1 MHGPVENPPE
11 IMHEVLVSRQA
22 IYNPQL
28 DVIAYTLCF
37 HSEETHDYQAT
48 AQGLLTSFLELG
60 LDAVVG
66 PKRVF
71 LPLTRGFVLLGYG
84 TAFPPERV
92 VLVLP
97 AALRGDE
104 ELLEVLH
111 EVSTQGYAI
120 ALADNLVQAPS
131 PAFVEY
137 ATFLTLDVSALDRH
151 TLAQRMACLQ
161 AYALPIVA
169 QQVQTWDDFQYCRDL
184 GFAFFHGTFVCQP
197 AVLTS
202 QRLPTNHL
210 ALLPLLAALQDPLVT
225 VDTLANLISRDVAL
239 SYRLL
244 RAINTAAYG
253 QVRPITSIR
262 QAVRLLGITA
272 ITRWTILMLLT
283 EIRDKPSELMTLA
296 MVRATM
302 CERLAQTLAA
312 QHTASAFLV
321 GLFSILDALMDRP
334 MPEILRALPLAE
346 EIQTALLEQAGSLG
360 AILHSVLAY
369 ERGNWEEAMQ
379 FGLDQNGLMDAY
391 LDALV
396 WTAETGAALGWT

>member
-1 MHGPVENPPE
+1 MHAQLGNPPGTT
-11 IMHEVLVSRQA
+11 HEVLVNRQA
-22 IYNPQL
+22 IYNSQL

-37 HSEETHDYQAT
+37 RSGDRYDYQAT

-60 LDAVVG
+60 LEALVG

-71 LPLTRGFVLLGYG
+71 LPLTRGFALLGYG

-97 AALRGDE
+97 ATLTGDE
-104 ELLEVLH
+104 ELLEVFH
-111 EVSTQGYAI
+111 DMSAQGYAI
-120 ALADNLVQAPS
+120 ALADNLVHDPPPS
-131 PAFVEY
+131 CVEH
-137 ATFLTLDVSALDRH
+137 ATFLTLDVSALDRS
-151 TLAQRMACLQ
+151 TLAQRVACLQ
-161 AYALPIVA
+161 SYALPLVA

-197 AVLTS
+197 AVLSS
-202 QRLPTNHL
+202 QRLPTNQL

-253 QVRPITSIR
+253 QARPITSIR
-262 QAVRLLGITA
+262 QAVRLLGVTA
-272 ITRWTILMLLT
+272 ITRWTTLMLLT
-283 EIRDKPSELMTLA
+283 EVRDKPSELMTLA

-302 CERLAQTLAA
+302 CERLAQMLAPH
-312 QHTASAFLV
+312 HTDSCFLV
-321 GLFSILDALMDRP
+321 GLFSVLDALMDRP
-334 MPEILRALPLAE
+334 MPEVLRALPLAE
-346 EIQTALLEQAGSLG
+346 EIQTALLDQDGSLG

-369 ERGNWEEAMQ
+369 ERGNWAEAT
-379 FGLDQNGLMDAY
+379 FLGLDQNSLMDAY
-391 LDALV
+391 LHAIAWAV
-396 WTAETGAALGWT
+396 ETRAALE